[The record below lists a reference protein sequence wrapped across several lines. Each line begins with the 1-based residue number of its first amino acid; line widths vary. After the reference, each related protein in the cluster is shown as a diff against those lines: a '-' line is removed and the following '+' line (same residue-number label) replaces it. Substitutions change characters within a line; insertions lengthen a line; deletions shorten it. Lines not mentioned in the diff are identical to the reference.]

1 MENPCASHS
10 LVVVLI
16 HIKHSLSEINMA
28 HLNRFKV
35 YKNNSQHNHAME
47 QQQDVSSSASPT
59 RTNPMSAPFTFQMS
73 ANVPTSNHEMH
84 AHYVQPFYSYQQ
96 SISAHT
102 SPTHT
107 PFYGQTTM
115 LHPNQT
121 YNEHATNYFC
131 RPTTSY
137 PESPP
142 TQPLS
147 PHQTPFYNPAA
158 FPLHLPN
165 TTESNMASSFGIPH
179 FPQPN
184 HSNQRNVS
192 PTRQDPGPTTGSPPQ
207 RPQYNPAAAPFS
219 SPSLDGQSTVTPS
232 SDVRVQDSSAALRG
246 ISAIRL
252 ARPPG
257 RRIQH
262 SPPRRAFHESSS
274 PPRTQGDSREIRLRD
289 RLRVLQQRHKQALAD
304 FRFSGKEV
312 EKSLTEL
319 DVAWGSE
326 VANQHLDELY
336 VMQNQLNILKKQN
349 CEYGKDWKALGEEIN
364 ELFGDIMVP
373 GESEVE

>member
-1 MENPCASHS
+1 M
-10 LVVVLI
+10 
-16 HIKHSLSEINMA
+16 KHSLSEPSMPHINR
-28 HLNRFKV
+28 LRV
-35 YKNNSQHNHAME
+35 YTNNPQHNHAME
-47 QQQDVSSSASPT
+47 QQQDVPSSTSPM
-59 RTNPMSAPFTFQMS
+59 RTNPMSASFAFQMPM
-73 ANVPTSNHEMH
+73 NVPTSNQETH
-84 AHYVQPFYSYQQ
+84 AQYAQPYYNYQQ

-107 PFYGQTTM
+107 PFYGQNTM
-115 LHPNQT
+115 LYPNQT
-121 YNEHATNYFC
+121 YNEHVPTNYFG

-142 TQPLS
+142 AHPLS
-147 PHQTPFYNPAA
+147 PGQTPLYNSAA
-158 FPLHLPN
+158 VTLHLPN
-165 TTESNMASSFGIPH
+165 TTEPNMTGSFGIPH
-179 FPQPN
+179 FPVPN
-184 HSNQRNVS
+184 HSNQRAIS
-192 PTRQDPGPTTGSPPQ
+192 PTRQDTIPMSGSPPQ

-219 SPSLDGQSTVTPS
+219 SPSLDSPSTATPS
-232 SDVRVQDSSAALRG
+232 GDVRVQDSGAATRG

-274 PPRTQGDSREIRLRD
+274 PPRTPGDNRDMRLRD

-304 FRFSGKEV
+304 FCFTGKEV
-312 EKSLTEL
+312 KKSLTEL

-326 VANQHLDELY
+326 VANQHMDELY
-336 VMQNQLNILKKQN
+336 VMQNQLTILKKQN